1 MELERPLTARSAIAS
16 LLLGTHPP
24 RLRGALL
31 VRWCERLG
39 IAEGTARVAL
49 SRMVEAGE
57 ARSSDGHYELTGRLE
72 ARQVTQDWSLAP
84 ALGRWDGDWLLHIVR
99 AGPRPA
105 ASRARLRQAATRARL
120 AELREGVWGRPDNL
134 PAAATAAE
142 TAAVLADQ
150 TNRWRARPDGDGDGA
165 GPELPTLH
173 GPTVDDPVRDGSAVA
188 VATLF
193 DLAATA
199 ARAHELLDRLV
210 RLTGA
215 LEAGDADLAEA
226 FVVGA
231 AALQHVRRDPLL
243 PVDLL
248 PDDWPMG
255 ALRLAYGRYQRA
267 FEASVQHW
275 FSSATAAAG

>member
-1 MELERPLTARSAIAS
+1 VELERPLTARSAIAS
-16 LLLGTHPP
+16 LLLGMHPP

-72 ARQVTQDWSLAP
+72 GRQVTQDWSLEP
-84 ALGRWDGDWLLHIVR
+84 ALDPWDGDWLLHIVR

-150 TNRWRARPDGDGDGA
+150 TDRWRGRPDGDDA
-165 GPELPTLH
+165 GGGRDVPALH
-173 GPTVDDPVRDGSAVA
+173 SPAVDDPARDRPALEVGI
-188 VATLF
+188 LF
-193 DLAATA
+193 DLPATA

-210 RLTGA
+210 RLTAA
-215 LEAGDADLAEA
+215 LEEGDADLAEA

-275 FSSATAAAG
+275 FRSATAAPG